1 MDDFTGVRCP
11 LRPTPGWCFGTERT
25 HGLFSDVG
33 ILGILQNQG
42 SNCWGGYESYPP
54 IILKYLNRAFK
65 MHSSTWK
72 TSFNEK
78 KPRLSFGVLNVN
90 PLWPAPGWCIPV
102 LGHHPRCRQVPGAL
116 DLGLSSIRSCRCSWA
131 PGRST
136 GGLGFLGTKYKINPW
151 KTNIAMVS
159 SRFNHVFFWY
169 QTQVQLMDVDG

>member
-1 MDDFTGVRCP
+1 MDDFTGGRCP

-90 PLWPAPGWCIPV
+90 PLWPAPGWCNPS
-102 LGHHPRCRQVPGAL
+102 PGA
-116 DLGLSSIRSCRCSWA
+116 SSTVPSGARSFGPGPLFNQILPLLMSTWA
-131 PGRST
+131 VNR
-136 GGLGFLGTKYKINPW
+136 W
-151 KTNIAMVS
+151 AW
-159 SRFNHVFFWY
+159 FFGN
-169 QTQVQLMDVDG
+169 QI